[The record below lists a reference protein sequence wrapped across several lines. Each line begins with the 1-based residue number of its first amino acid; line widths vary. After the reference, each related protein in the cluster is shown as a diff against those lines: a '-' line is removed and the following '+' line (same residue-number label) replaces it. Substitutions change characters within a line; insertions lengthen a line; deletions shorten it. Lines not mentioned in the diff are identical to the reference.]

1 MTAGK
6 VTSSLSRKA
15 PAGTVIR
22 ADQLFKSGLMK
33 LFLKTPN
40 NITEE
45 TLISAKVSRTARYSW
60 EAANETEACHTQT
73 ASTNW
78 L

>member
-1 MTAGK
+1 M
-6 VTSSLSRKA
+6 TSSLSGKA

-22 ADQLFKSGLMK
+22 ADQLFQSGLMK

-45 TLISAKVSRTARYSW
+45 NLISAKVSCAARYSW
-60 EAANETEACHTQT
+60 EAANETEACQT
-73 ASTNW
+73 DCIQ
-78 L
+78 